1 MRVAAANFK
10 PGCLKITRHFR
21 RTFAVTRIFNGIRK
35 PASMLPRLGSSLR
48 RAARV
53 AGLLLLLLAAP
64 PGAAQQTVTVV
75 TSFPKE
81 LTEAYKKAFEAKNPG
96 TRVEILNKNTTAGI
110 AFVRETA
117 AGSRPDVFWASAP
130 DAFEVLAKEGLLVKY
145 DGANQA
151 VPAKI
156 GAYPINDPAGFF
168 YGQALAG
175 YGLMW
180 NTRYLKANKLAE
192 PREWADLAKA
202 QYFGHV
208 ATSSPSRSGTTHL
221 TVETILQ
228 GEGWIKGWSQL
239 LQIAGNSAAITERSF
254 GVPDGVSSGQFG
266 IGLVIDFFGLAAKNS
281 GFPVEFVYPSVTAI
295 VPANIGLL
303 SGAKSPDAGKKFI
316 AYTLSDEG
324 QELLLGPKISRLP
337 VLPAVYGKAPKGYPN
352 PFTGGIKAKVN
363 FDSSLS
369 EERYYLV
376 VSLFDQLITF
386 RHKEL
391 QAATRAIHE
400 AAARLAAKPNL
411 AGQKLLAE
419 ARELAF
425 SPLVDESKARDKGFL
440 GVFRATKRSTDVTKQ
455 LSALEERW
463 STEAKKNYA
472 RAAELAAQVR

>member
-1 MRVAAANFK
+1 MRDGFSSNPVLFFLNPGSASFKTCFLDPAVA
-10 PGCLKITRHFR
+10 HF
-21 RTFAVTRIFNGIRK
+21 I
-35 PASMLPRLGSSLR
+35 LR
-48 RAARV
+48 
-53 AGLLLLLLAAP
+53 LLLLIAPASILSAP
-64 PGAAQQTVTVV
+64 PALGQQPITVV

-81 LTEAYKKAFEAKNPG
+81 LTEAYKKAFEAKSPG
-96 TRVEILNKNTTAGI
+96 TRLEFLNKNTTAGI

-117 AGSRPDVFWASAP
+117 AGGRPDVFWASAP
-130 DAFEVLAKEGLLVKY
+130 DAFEVLSKDGLLTKY
-145 DGANQA
+145 DGANKG

-156 GAYPINDPAGFF
+156 GAYPINDPEGFY

-180 NTRYLKANKLAE
+180 NTRYLKANKLPD

-228 GEGWIKGWSQL
+228 GEGWAKGWAQL

-254 GVPDGVSSGQFG
+254 GVPDGVSSGQYG
-266 IGLVIDFFGLAAKNS
+266 IGLVIDFFGLAAKNA

-295 VPANIGLL
+295 VPANIGLV
-303 SGAKSPDAGKKFI
+303 SGAKNADGGKRFI
-316 AYTLSDEG
+316 QYALSDEG
-324 QELLLGPKISRLP
+324 QELLLNPKISRLP
-337 VLPAVYGKAPKGYPN
+337 VLPATYGKAPKGYPN
-352 PFTGGIKAKVN
+352 PFTGNIKAKVN
-363 FDSSLS
+363 FDANLS

-376 VSLFDQLITF
+376 VSLFDQMITF

-391 QAATRAIHE
+391 QAAARAIHE
-400 AAARLAAKPNL
+400 AAAKLAARPNAQGL
-411 AGQKLLAE
+411 KLLVE

-425 SPLVDESKARDKGFL
+425 TPAVDEAKARDKGFL
-440 GVFRATKRSTDVTKQ
+440 SVFRSTKKTTEVTKQ

-472 RAAELAAQVR
+472 RANELAAQAGAMGR